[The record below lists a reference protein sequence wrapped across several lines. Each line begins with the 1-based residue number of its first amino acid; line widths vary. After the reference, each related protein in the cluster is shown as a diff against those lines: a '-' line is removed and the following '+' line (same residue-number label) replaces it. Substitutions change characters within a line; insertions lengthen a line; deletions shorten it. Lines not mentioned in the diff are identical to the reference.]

1 MLTYLWLVAM
11 QNLERRTLWLI
22 AILMFLSIGVLTC
35 LQAYWIVNAYQENNI
50 RFKKGVSDAL
60 VAAAQTLEEEER
72 ARVNDLVSLKMSQT
86 TLSGTSGKGMIGGL
100 QRTDGQTFGQG
111 LTIKLNEAETP
122 SFSNAT
128 AQVEAFRKQLSVAS
142 LASMPLSQRID
153 PAHVEELVQEQ
164 LIRQGISLDY
174 LFGIYDRKEKT
185 FLNFYGQDACET
197 LEGLPK
203 EELRET
209 LINSGY
215 SALLFERD
223 IDPPGMLFLHFPG
236 KKNYVLQTVLLNIL
250 ITILCVLIVVGCFT
264 YVLSTIFKQK
274 KVSEMKTD
282 FINNMTHEFKT
293 PIATISLAA
302 DFIENPSVISDE
314 TKVKKFINMIK
325 EENTRMNKQVE
336 KVLQIASLDKDDF
349 KLKIEPCDVHEIIQ
363 DASKHIGLQVTKR
376 GGTITTQ
383 LQASNFE
390 IDADQV
396 HLTNMIHNLLD
407 NANKYSPESPE
418 IMISTRN
425 KGENLI
431 LSVSDKGQG
440 MSPDVQKRVFDRF
453 YREHTGNRHDV
464 KGFGLGLSYVKSIVD
479 ALGGTADVN
488 SEKGKG
494 STFIIQLPLRQT
506 QS

>member
-1 MLTYLWLVAM
+1 M
-11 QNLERRTLWLI
+11 QHLDRRILWLI
-22 AILMFLSIGVLTC
+22 AILMFLSVGVLTC
-35 LQAYWIVNAYQENNI
+35 LQAYWIVHAYNENNT

-60 VAAAQTLEEEER
+60 YDAAQTIEEEER
-72 ARVNDLVSLKMSQT
+72 ARVNDLVSLKMPQAN
-86 TLSGTSGKGMIGGL
+86 LAAPNAKGMIGGL
-100 QRTDGQTFGQG
+100 QRADGQTFGQG
-111 LTIKLNEAETP
+111 LTIKYSESEQTSFVAATKQAET
-122 SFSNAT
+122 
-128 AQVEAFRKQLSVAS
+128 FRKQLRVGS
-142 LASMPLSQRID
+142 LASLPLVQRID
-153 PAHVEELVQEQ
+153 AAHVEEIVQEE

-197 LEGLPK
+197 LENLPK
-203 EELRET
+203 EQLREK

-250 ITILCVLIVVGCFT
+250 ITIFCILIVVGCFT

-302 DFIENPSVISDE
+302 DFIQNPSVISDE
-314 TKVKKFINMIK
+314 TKVKKFITMIK

-336 KVLQIASLDKDDF
+336 KVLQLASLDKEDF
-349 KLKIEPCDVHEIIQ
+349 KLKIEPCDVHDIIQ
-363 DASKHIGLQVTKR
+363 NAAAHMGLQIRQR
-376 GGTITTQ
+376 GGTITTYLKATQ
-383 LQASNFE
+383 YE
-390 IDADQV
+390 IEADQV
-396 HLTNMIHNLLD
+396 HLNNVIHNLLD
-407 NANKYSPESPE
+407 NANKYSPEAPDVT
-418 IMISTRN
+418 ISTEN
-425 KGENLI
+425 KAGALLI
-431 LSVSDKGQG
+431 SVQDKGLG
-440 MSPDVQKRVFDRF
+440 MTPDVRKRVFDRF

-464 KGFGLGLSYVKSIVD
+464 KGFGLGLSYVKSIID
-479 ALGGTADVN
+479 ALGGTADVK

-494 STFIIQLPLRQT
+494 STFILQLPLKQM